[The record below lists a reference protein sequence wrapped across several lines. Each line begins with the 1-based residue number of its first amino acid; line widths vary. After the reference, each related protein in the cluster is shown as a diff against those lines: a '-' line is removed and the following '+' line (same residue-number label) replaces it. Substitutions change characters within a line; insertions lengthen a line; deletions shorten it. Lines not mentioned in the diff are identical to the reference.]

1 MPQCSRKSRFL
12 VRLLSRKDYI
22 RCTQPLGAAKNE
34 ARASVTVRV
43 DCAVSRRAASLGRL
57 VHRLGAL
64 GTTVVLLL
72 RDARGFAA
80 AAAQIIELGAADL
93 AAADDLDGIDHGRIE
108 RENALHALA
117 VGNLAHGEILVEAG
131 AGAADAHALIA
142 LDAGALA
149 LDHLD
154 VHEQRVAGLK
164 IGNFLAGGKLCDL
177 LFLELLDQVHGK
189 SPSGSAIRTGAR
201 SRHLCGSGELLR
213 HRGGFVTRPARPSRA
228 AVFWVAC
235 QSSWARPTGPD
246 APPRGPDGE
255 RG

>member
-1 MPQCSRKSRFL
+1 RFPP
-12 VRLLSRKDYI
+12 RRGA
-22 RCTQPLGAAKNE
+22 LGAA
-34 ARASVTVRV
+34 VI
-43 DCAVSRRAASLGRL
+43 
-57 VHRLGAL
+57 
-64 GTTVVLLL
+64 LLL

-80 AAAQIIELGAADL
+80 AAAQVIELGAPDL
-93 AAADDLDGIDHGRIE
+93 AAAHDLDGVDHRGIE
-108 RENALHALA
+108 REDALHALA

-164 IGNFLAGGKLCDL
+164 IRNFLAGGKLCDL

-213 HRGGFVTRPARPSRA
+213 HRGGFVTHPARPSWA
-228 AVFWVAC
+228 AAFWVSHRAFR
-235 QSSWARPTGPD
+235 ALPTGPD
-246 APPRGPDGE
+246 APPRG
-255 RG
+255 RA

>member
-80 AAAQIIELGAADL
+80 AAAQVIELGATDL
-93 AAADDLDGIDHGRIE
+93 AAADDLDGVDHGRIE
-108 RENALHALA
+108 RENALHALT
-117 VGNLAHGEILVEAG
+117 VGDLAHGEILVEAG
-131 AGAADAHALIA
+131 TGAADAHALIA
-142 LDAGALA
+142 LDAGALD
-149 LDHLD
+149 LHHLD
-154 VHEQRVAGLK
+154 NHQQRVSGMK
-164 IGNFLAGGKLCDL
+164 RENFLTGETRCDSLCLNLLIQSRGK
-177 LFLELLDQVHGK
+177 
-189 SPSGSAIRTGAR
+189 
-201 SRHLCGSGELLR
+201 
-213 HRGGFVTRPARPSRA
+213 
-228 AVFWVAC
+228 
-235 QSSWARPTGPD
+235 
-246 APPRGPDGE
+246 
-255 RG
+255 